1 MGVSAKKVEWCNKRK
16 TTYNLKIC
24 SQNFT
29 RKCPPERGFKIKIG
43 PNRED
48 NLFTTESKLVI
59 MNKHRA
65 YSGVHFVKRS
75 VVLD

>member
-1 MGVSAKKVEWCNKRK
+1 MGVSAKKVECCNKRK

-24 SQNFT
+24 SQKFT
-29 RKCPPERGFKIKIG
+29 RKYPPEIGFKVKVG

-48 NLFTTESKLVI
+48 NVFTTESKLVI

-75 VVLD
+75 VLLG